1 MDDVLR
7 STYQSVK
14 DGTSK
19 PQMFIQLAE
28 EIDWTTRTPD
38 ELASTIEMALHL
50 EMIIF
55 ARRLLAIAAEHGITN
70 EKIEKLRRVL
80 IPSGPITKGPANPK
94 INDTMMW
101 LRENGR
107 NYWGLWVAL
116 DGGILLGTAET
127 RKQLVEKVGERP
139 DILITRIV

>member
-1 MDDVLR
+1 MEDLLR
-7 STYQSVK
+7 STYQAVR

-19 PQMFIQLAE
+19 PQQFIKLAE
-28 EIDWTTRTPD
+28 EIDWTTRSSD
-38 ELASTIEMALHL
+38 ELAATIEMALQL

-55 ARRLLAIAAEHGITN
+55 ARRLLAVAAEHGITN

-80 IPSGPITKGPANPK
+80 IPSGAITKGPANPK

-101 LRENGR
+101 LQQNGR

-116 DGGILLGTAET
+116 DGDTLLGTAQT
-127 RKQLVEKVGERP
+127 RKQLVEKVGERT